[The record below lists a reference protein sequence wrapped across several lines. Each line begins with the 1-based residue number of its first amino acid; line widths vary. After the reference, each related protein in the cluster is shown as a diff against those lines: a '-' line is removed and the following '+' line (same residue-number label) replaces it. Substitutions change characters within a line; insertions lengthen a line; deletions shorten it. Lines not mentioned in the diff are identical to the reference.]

1 MVIRLI
7 TQTFVWFG
15 AMGIL
20 LFIAAGTF
28 AWLGAWAYLVLMGHA
43 QLHLGYRLGPEGS
56 GVASGAQR
64 LTGARRAWG
73 YDEYAAHVRYRLIPH
88 VW

>member
-1 MVIRLI
+1 MAMVIRLI

-28 AWLGAWAYLVLMGHA
+28 A
-43 QLHLGYRLGPEGS
+43 PEATPDLPGQVDTQ
-56 GVASGAQR
+56 GEAER
-64 LTGARRAWG
+64 
-73 YDEYAAHVRYRLIPH
+73 DP
-88 VW
+88 